1 MIEIF
6 NNNCFDK
13 LKEIEDNSVDLF
25 ICDLPYG
32 STRCKWDIKIDLD
45 ELWREMKRIA
55 RNDNTPYFFF
65 CNMRF
70 AIQLYNSNPKMYR
83 YDLVWYKPNGTAGH
97 LNSGKMP
104 MRNHELLLVFYKKL
118 PTYNKNEYHKK
129 IIEPDAPNIDEN
141 FDGVY
146 GESKQL
152 NYFPKEKKGRWYD
165 VKLPCSVLEHP
176 IESKMN
182 PKTKFHQTQKPQGI
196 LEWIIKYYSNEGQTV
211 LDPTMGSGST
221 GVAAKTLNR
230 KFIGI
235 EMNEEYFEVAKK
247 RLDL

>member
-6 NNNCFDK
+6 NNNCLEK
-13 LKEIEDNSVDLF
+13 LKDIEDNRVDCF

-32 STRCKWDIKIDLD
+32 TTDCKWDNKIDLN
-45 ELWREMKRIA
+45 ELWRELKRIA

-65 CNMRF
+65 CDMRF
-70 AIQLYNSNPKMYR
+70 AVEIINSNPKMYR
-83 YDLVWYKPNGTAGH
+83 YDLVWFKPNSNCGH

-118 PTYNKNEYHKK
+118 PIYNKNKYHKK
-129 IIEPDAPNIDEN
+129 ICDESVYKKDAYEGIYETSIDTN
-141 FDGVY
+141 FIFG
-146 GESKQL
+146 
-152 NYFPKEKKGRWYD
+152 KKYD
-165 VKLPCSVLEHP
+165 VPIPKSVLNIP
-176 IESKMN
+176 CKNNMSKRFH
-182 PKTKFHQTQKPQGI
+182 KTEKPQPI
-196 LEWIIKYYSNEGQTV
+196 LEWIIKYYTNEGNTI

-221 GVAAKTLNR
+221 GVASKTLNR

-235 EMNEEYFEVAKK
+235 EMDEKYFEVAKK